1 MALLLHFRLF
11 YLCVILQF
19 NVLVLF
25 TSTRRGCALSC
36 YVVKSLFVASR
47 GVAINESPRRL
58 AA

>member
-19 NVLVLF
+19 NMLVLL

-47 GVAINESPRRL
+47 GVADK
-58 AA
+58 

>member
-1 MALLLHFRLF
+1 MALLLRFRLLF
-11 YLCVILQF
+11 VLCF
-19 NVLVLF
+19 NIF
-25 TSTRRGCALSC
+25 STRRGCMYLL